1 MLHVHV
7 SQSFVVD
14 VMNGINMIFKYLFKY
29 IYEQILIIMRG

>member
-14 VMNGINMIFKYLFKY
+14 VMNGINMIFKYLASSFKY
-29 IYEQILIIMRG
+29 IYE

>member
-14 VMNGINMIFKYLFKY
+14 VMNGINMIFKYLSNTFMYMYKFY
-29 IYEQILIIMRG
+29 